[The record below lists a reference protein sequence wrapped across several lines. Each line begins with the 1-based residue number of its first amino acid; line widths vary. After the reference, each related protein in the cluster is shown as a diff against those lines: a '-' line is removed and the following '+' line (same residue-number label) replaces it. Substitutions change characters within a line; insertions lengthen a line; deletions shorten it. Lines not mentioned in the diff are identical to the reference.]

1 MNNEFNFETNPYGGF
16 APQPKKKN
24 GFSIASLVLGIVS
37 LVGCCCCCG
46 EILGTIVMGVAAVL
60 ALVFAFLSKKENGG
74 KMDGKAIAGLV
85 LGIVALVF
93 LVLFLIF
100 AAGASAMFGSMTEE
114 EFIAFFDQ
122 NLKPY
127 VDEATYEEFIN
138 GFKEGFAQ
146 SSGQ

>member
-60 ALVFAFLSKKENGG
+60 AIVFAFLSKKENGG

-100 AAGASAMFGSMTEE
+100 VAGAGAMFGSMTEE
-114 EFIAFFDQ
+114 EFIAFC
-122 NLKPY
+122 
-127 VDEATYEEFIN
+127 VTSE
-138 GFKEGFAQ
+138 
-146 SSGQ
+146 